1 VRGAYRQSTRVFG
14 ALTCALGAAMIVAT
28 LVRGGGPLSLG
39 VVAGVG
45 FVAMGAGR
53 LYLASQR

>member
-1 VRGAYRQSTRVFG
+1 MRGAYRHSTRVFG

-28 LVRGGGPLSLG
+28 VVRGGGPLALG
-39 VVAGVG
+39 VIAGIG
-45 FVAMGAGR
+45 FMAIGAAR